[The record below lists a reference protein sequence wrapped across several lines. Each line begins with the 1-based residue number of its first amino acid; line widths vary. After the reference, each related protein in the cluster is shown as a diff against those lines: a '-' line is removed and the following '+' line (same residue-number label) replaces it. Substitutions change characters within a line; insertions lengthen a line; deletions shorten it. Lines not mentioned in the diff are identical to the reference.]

1 MNNFKDFLPVLS
13 FRKIVLSKAKASFV
27 WDLNGKKYL
36 DINSGQFCSVFG
48 HSNKEVGN
56 VIKKISRT
64 IQHSGTTTLSKSIIE
79 AANLIKSTFPKMK
92 PRTIFLATGSE
103 AMECCLRYA
112 KHLKEKPGIMS
123 FKTGYHGLTHGT
135 AAYSMSRDKIRP
147 KVRYS
152 YKIKVPN
159 WKSPKNSDNKIYVKE
174 LAKFKK
180 DLLKNKKNIAAVLIE
195 PIISGG
201 GFYFPPK
208 NFLKSIQKI
217 CIRNNVFLIFDEC
230 QTGFGRI
237 GDWFY
242 SKMLDI
248 VPDFIVG
255 GKALGLGFPVACVMA
270 NGNTVK
276 NKKFI
281 LEHFSSHQ
289 NEPFAGELVKCL
301 ILGIKKNKLLSKN
314 KKLGKVFLLGLKK
327 LSQKFPEIKNPRG
340 VGLMLAFDLNQIKNK
355 NSKNFGEKFCKDALK
370 FNLMLQ
376 HCNYG
381 KTIRL
386 LPNYCVSNKE
396 ISFFFKKLNS
406 LLEFRQINSL

>member
-1 MNNFKDFLPVLS
+1 MNNFKHFLPVLS
-13 FRKIVLSKAKASFV
+13 FRKIILSKAKESFV

-48 HSNKEVGN
+48 HSNNEVGK
-56 VIKKISRT
+56 VFKKISRT
-64 IQHSGTTTLSKSIIE
+64 IQHSGTITLSKSIIE
-79 AANLIKSTFPKMK
+79 AANLVKSTFPKMK

-123 FKTGYHGLTHGT
+123 FKIGYHGLTHGT

-147 KVRYS
+147 TVRYS
-152 YKIKVPN
+152 YKINVPN
-159 WKSPKNSDNKIYVKE
+159 WKSPENSNRKIYTNE

-180 DLLKNKKNIAAVLIE
+180 DLLKNKKNVAAVLIE

-230 QTGFGRI
+230 QTGFGRT

-242 SKMLDI
+242 SKKLGI
-248 VPDFIVG
+248 IPDFIVG
-255 GKALGLGFPVACVMA
+255 GKAVGLGFPVACVMA
-270 NGNTVK
+270 NGNTIK
-276 NKKFI
+276 DKKFI

-314 KKLGKVFLLGLKK
+314 KKLGKVFLSGLKK
-327 LSQKFPEIKNPRG
+327 MSLKFPEITNPRG

-355 NSKNFGEKFCKDALK
+355 NSKDHGEEFCKDALN

-386 LPNYCVSNKE
+386 LPNYFVSNKE
-396 ISFFFKKLNS
+396 INFFFTKLNS
-406 LLEFRQINSL
+406 LLEFRKN